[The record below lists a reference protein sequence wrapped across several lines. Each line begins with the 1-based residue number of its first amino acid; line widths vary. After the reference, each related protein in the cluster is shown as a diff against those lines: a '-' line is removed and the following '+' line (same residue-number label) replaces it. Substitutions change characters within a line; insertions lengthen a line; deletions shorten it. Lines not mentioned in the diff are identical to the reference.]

1 MTLELATFDEATKT
15 HHMVLVRDSFAPQTI
30 PVFNLSQPT
39 LAICDAPY
47 GITKEK
53 WDVARYGD
61 WMALCAKNVTPDA
74 TVCMWGGTGTPKKR
88 PFILFAATVERDFPE
103 WTILNW
109 ITWGKRRAYGTAG
122 NYLYTREE
130 CLILTRGE
138 PVFNI
143 PLLEQKRG
151 YAGYNEKYPA
161 KSEFLR
167 RSNVWTDINELFK
180 GKTHPN
186 EKPRRLY
193 EVLIETHSKPGDT
206 VFDPCAGS
214 GVTQR
219 AARAT
224 GRHSVI
230 IEQDRE
236 YLEGSGILP
245 TEGLRAWRL
254 AELLAKQHSPKRPHR
269 VAGAKT

>member
-1 MTLELATFDEATKT
+1 MSIELITLDEATKT
-15 HHMVLVRDSFAPQTI
+15 HHVVIVGDSFEPRI
-30 PVFNLSQPT
+30 IDLPT
-39 LAICDAPY
+39 LTPKLAICDAPY

-53 WDVARYGD
+53 WDVARYND
-61 WMALCAKNVTPDA
+61 WMALCANNVAHDA
-74 TVCMWGGTGTPKKR
+74 TICMWGGTGTPKKR
-88 PFILFAATVERDFPE
+88 PFILFAATVEAGFPE

-109 ITWGKRRAYGTAG
+109 ITWGKRRAYGTPG

-130 CLILTRGE
+130 CLILTRGN

-143 PLLEQKRG
+143 PLLETKRG
-151 YAGYNEKYPA
+151 YAGFNLKYPA

-193 EVLIETHSKPGDT
+193 EVLIETHSSRGDT

-230 IEQDRE
+230 IEQDRA

-245 TEGLRAWRL
+245 SDGHRAWRL
-254 AELLAKQHSPKRPHR
+254 AELLAKQHTKRPHR
-269 VAGAKT
+269 VAGAKP